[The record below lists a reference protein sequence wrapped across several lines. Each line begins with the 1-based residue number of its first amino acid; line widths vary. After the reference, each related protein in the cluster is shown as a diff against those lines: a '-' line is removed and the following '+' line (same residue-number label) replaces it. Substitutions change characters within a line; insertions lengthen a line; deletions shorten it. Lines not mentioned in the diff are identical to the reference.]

1 VGHVE
6 WLTFAQVARLPRPG
20 EIVIAGA
27 NWEDAAGGGAIAA
40 VQMARLG
47 GEAWLYTALGDDE
60 RSALARA
67 ALEDR
72 GVRIEAGTRSVP
84 LRRAFAHLEADGERT
99 ITVLGERLAPEGA
112 DSLDWAALDDAGAV
126 FFAEGDAAAARAARR
141 ARTLVATPR
150 AAEPLAAAG
159 VRLDVLVHS
168 AHDLDEV
175 AAADALEPAPR
186 FRVATEGARGGSW
199 SGADGSAGR
208 WEATPPPGPPVDAFG
223 CGDAFAA
230 GLTFGLAR
238 GDDLAAAVG
247 LAARC
252 GASVLCGRG
261 PYETQLVL

>member
-1 VGHVE
+1 MTV
-6 WLTFAQVARLPRPG
+6 
-20 EIVIAGA
+20 
-27 NWEDAAGGGAIAA
+27 DA
-40 VQMARLG
+40 
-47 GEAWLYTALGDDE
+47 
-60 RSALARA
+60 
-67 ALEDR
+67 
-72 GVRIEAGTRSVP
+72 GVRPCP

-112 DSLDWAALDDAGAV
+112 DPLDWPALDDAEAV
-126 FFAEGDAAAARAARR
+126 FFAEGDAGAALAARR

-168 AHDLDEV
+168 ALDLDEV
-175 AAADALEPAPR
+175 AAADALRPAPR
-186 FRVATEGARGGSW
+186 FRVATEGAQGGSW
-199 SGADGSAGR
+199 RGEDGSTGR

-238 GDDLAAAVG
+238 GDGLEEATR

-252 GASVLCGRG
+252 GASVLTGRG
-261 PYETQLVL
+261 PYEAQLVL